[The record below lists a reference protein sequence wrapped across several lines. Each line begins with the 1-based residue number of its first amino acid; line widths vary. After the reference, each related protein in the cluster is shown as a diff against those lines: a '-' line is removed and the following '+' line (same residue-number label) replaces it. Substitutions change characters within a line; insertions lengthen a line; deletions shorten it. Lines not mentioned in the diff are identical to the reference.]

1 MEKRE
6 LTLNIRETNEQARR
20 RVYKSK
26 QLQKKISLYK
36 KLGLGAATVSLA
48 AGIVGGPII
57 SNMAKNIRNTNDT
70 KAAIQMV
77 ADSEEYLAGIKS
89 NPLMSQV
96 VSIEDFDRLEELTNA
111 IDMYSKL
118 KNKPDKTFNEQ
129 EAYLEACNTIG
140 NAKQLV
146 TDNYNAI
153 IKKKIA
159 EAYGIKDPSDVNR
172 IQVYCEEVFDGSE
185 VSKVTEIK
193 LPTGKEL
200 KSATS
205 LFHSGSIDKKFVNEI
220 QKSNELEKYHFSKD
234 GKIPTE
240 TLDKIIENFA
250 DAQAFDA
257 NYKLV
262 TEKDGEKI
270 KMQEIQRSKSEVRD
284 ERCNA
289 NKKKEWAS
297 IKEELYPNEKTI
309 LVVDDEKPIIDIL
322 VYNLKKEGYNTL
334 EATDGEM
341 GINVALEARPDL
353 ILLDVMLPKVDGL
366 TVCNRVKQVYNV
378 PILMISARDEEV
390 DKIVGLELGADDYIT
405 KPFSV
410 RELMAR
416 VKANLR
422 KNDDE
427 NNAKEKKKDTK
438 IVVGDLELDL
448 EKVEVKVKG
457 EVKPLTPKE
466 FELVKFLA
474 MQPGVPVTREVL
486 LEKVWN
492 YEYYGDIRTVDVTVC
507 RIREK
512 LGDSTKNSKI
522 IINKRGIGYYLASK

>member
-48 AGIVGGPII
+48 AGIIGGPII

-77 ADSEEYLAGIKS
+77 ADSEEYLASIKA
-89 NPLMSQV
+89 NPMMSKV
-96 VSIEDFDRLEELTNA
+96 VSLEDVDRLEELANA
-111 IDMYSKL
+111 IDTYSKY
-118 KNKPDKTFNEQ
+118 KNKVDPTFNEQ

-172 IQVYCEEVFDGSE
+172 IQVYCDEVFDGSE
-185 VSKVTEIK
+185 VSKVMEIK

-205 LFHSGSIDKKFVNEI
+205 LFYSGSIDKKFVNEI

-270 KMQEIQRSKSEVRD
+270 KMQEIERSKSQERD
-284 ERCNA
+284 DR
-289 NKKKEWAS
+289 
-297 IKEELYPNEKTI
+297 
-309 LVVDDEKPIIDIL
+309 
-322 VYNLKKEGYNTL
+322 
-334 EATDGEM
+334 
-341 GINVALEARPDL
+341 
-353 ILLDVMLPKVDGL
+353 
-366 TVCNRVKQVYNV
+366 
-378 PILMISARDEEV
+378 
-390 DKIVGLELGADDYIT
+390 
-405 KPFSV
+405 
-410 RELMAR
+410 
-416 VKANLR
+416 
-422 KNDDE
+422 
-427 NNAKEKKKDTK
+427 
-438 IVVGDLELDL
+438 
-448 EKVEVKVKG
+448 
-457 EVKPLTPKE
+457 
-466 FELVKFLA
+466 
-474 MQPGVPVTREVL
+474 
-486 LEKVWN
+486 
-492 YEYYGDIRTVDVTVC
+492 
-507 RIREK
+507 
-512 LGDSTKNSKI
+512 
-522 IINKRGIGYYLASK
+522 